1 MQHALEGRIYT
12 LMQYHLN
19 GYTFG
24 DPSIAPAAPNH
35 RRPGDDMPAETDV
48 LVVGTGPAGAVLTA
62 QLAEFPQIS
71 VVTVDRRTEPLARGH
86 ADGVACR
93 TVEMFEAFGL
103 ADTLVREALW
113 VNETAFWSVEASGAG
128 ITRSG
133 LVQDVADGLSEF
145 PHVIVNQARM
155 QELLFDNAKKSP
167 SRHEVDYGWEYVSQ
181 VLDETHEYP
190 VEVTLQA
197 TTEQHAGQTRTI
209 RAKYVVGC
217 DGARS
222 AVRKSVGRQLHG
234 DVQNHAWGVLDILA
248 VSDFP
253 DIRKK
258 AVISSEAGSMILIP
272 REGGYLVRMYADLG
286 AVPEG
291 DTEFRKR
298 ITVAD
303 VIAQANAILT
313 PYTVEVRD
321 VAWWS
326 VYEVGQR
333 IADGFDNLNDEER
346 VSNQPRIFIAGDAC
360 HTHSA
365 KAGQGMNV
373 SMQDTF
379 NLGWKLGAVLR
390 GQAHPSLLHTYA
402 EERKVTAQQ
411 LIDYDLHWSRMVG
424 SRDADTPVTPQ
435 DVQDQFVRGGKFTAG
450 FATHYKPEFSPLTG
464 SDEHQNLAA
473 GFEIGTRFHSAPVV
487 RVADAKPLQLGHVH
501 RADGRWRVYL
511 FADETGV
518 GSGSTVANWCAR
530 MTTDANSAINRFTAP
545 DADPDSTFD
554 IYAVTQ
560 DHHVDVDVN
569 DIHALLQPTKGKFQL
584 KDYEKVFSAE
594 KTNGL
599 LLGKIPGL
607 EATQDIY
614 QLRGIDR
621 SKGAVV
627 VVRPDQYIA
636 QVLPLDEFD
645 TFDQYF
651 ATYLLDAKVSA

>member
-1 MQHALEGRIYT
+1 
-12 LMQYHLN
+12 MQYHLN
-19 GYTFG
+19 GYTYG
-24 DPSIAPAAPNH
+24 DPSIAPAAENH
-35 RRPGDDMPAETDV
+35 RRPGEEMPAEVDV

-62 QLAEFPQIS
+62 QLAEFPEVS
-71 VVTVDRRTEPLARGH
+71 VVTVDRRLEPLARGH

-113 VNETAFWSVEASGAG
+113 VNETAFWSVEESGGG
-128 ITRSG
+128 ITRTG

-181 VLDETHEYP
+181 IIDETQNYP
-190 VEVTLQA
+190 VEVTLA
-197 TTEQHAGQTRTI
+197 STDDAGTTRTI

-222 AVRKSVGRQLHG
+222 AVRKSIGRQLHG

-248 VSDFP
+248 LTDFP

-272 REGGYLVRMYADLG
+272 REGGYLVRMYADMG
-286 AVPEG
+286 AVPQ
-291 DTEFRKR
+291 DDPEFRNR
-298 ITVAD
+298 ITVEH
-303 VIAQANAILT
+303 VIDQANAILS
-313 PYTVEVRD
+313 PYTVDVKD

-346 VSNQPRIFIAGDAC
+346 AANQPRVFIAGDAC

-402 EERKVTAQQ
+402 EERRVTAQE
-411 LIDYDLHWSRMVG
+411 LIDYDTHWSRMVG
-424 SRDADTPVTPQ
+424 SRDSDDPVTAQ
-435 DVQDQFVRGGKFTAG
+435 EVQDQFVRGGKFTAG

-464 SDEHQNLAA
+464 TDEHQGLAT
-473 GFEIGTRFHSAPVV
+473 GFEIGTRFQSAPVI
-487 RVADAKPLQLGHVH
+487 RVADAKPVQLGHVH
-501 RADGRWRVYL
+501 RADGRWRIYL

-518 GSGSTVANWCAR
+518 GTGSTVAKWCER
-530 MTTDANSAINRFTAP
+530 MNTEPASAINRFTEP
-545 DADPDSTFD
+545 GTDRDSTFD

-560 DHHVDVDVN
+560 EHHLDVDVN
-569 DIHALLQPTKGKFQL
+569 DIHGLLQPTKGKFGL

-594 KTNGL
+594 QTNGL
-599 LLGKIPGL
+599 LLGNIPGL
-607 EATQDIY
+607 EATKDLY
-614 QLRGIDR
+614 ELRGVDR
-621 SKGAVV
+621 AKGAVV

-645 TFDQYF
+645 TLDSYF
-651 ATYLLDAKVSA
+651 ATYLLDIKVSA

>member
-1 MQHALEGRIYT
+1 
-12 LMQYHLN
+12 MQYHLN
-19 GYTFG
+19 GYTYG
-24 DPSIAPAAPNH
+24 DPSIAPAGPNH
-35 RRPGDDMPAETDV
+35 RHPSEQMPAEVDV

-62 QLAEFPQIS
+62 QLAEFPEVS

-113 VNETAFWSVEASGAG
+113 VNETAFWSVEESGNG
-128 ITRSG
+128 ITRTG

-167 SRHEVDYGWEYVSQ
+167 SRHEVDYGWQYVSQ
-181 VLDETHEYP
+181 LIDETHDYP
-190 VEVTLQA
+190 VEVTLESTREA
-197 TTEQHAGQTRTI
+197 TAGDTRTI

-222 AVRKSVGRQLHG
+222 AVRKSIGRHLHG
-234 DVQNHAWGVLDILA
+234 DVQNHAWGVLDIL
-248 VSDFP
+248 VHTDFP

-286 AVPEG
+286 AVP
-291 DTEFRKR
+291 DNDPEFRSR
-298 ITVAD
+298 ITVDD
-303 VIAQANAILT
+303 VIAQANAILS
-313 PYTVEVRD
+313 PYTVEVSD

-333 IADGFDNLNDEER
+333 IADGFDNLNDDER
-346 VSNQPRIFIAGDAC
+346 AANQPRIFIAGDAC

-402 EERKVTAQQ
+402 EERRVTAQQ
-411 LIDYDLHWSRMVG
+411 LIDYDTHWSRMVG
-424 SRDADTPVTPQ
+424 SRDSDNPVTPQ

-450 FATHYKPEFSPLTG
+450 FATHYQPEFSPLTG
-464 SDEHQNLAA
+464 TDDHQDLAT
-473 GFEIGTRFHSAPVV
+473 GYEIGTRFHSAPVI
-487 RVADAKPLQLGHVH
+487 RVADAKPVQLGHVH

-511 FADETGV
+511 FADQTGV
-518 GSGSTVANWCAR
+518 GAGSTVANWCER
-530 MTTDANSAINRFTAP
+530 MHADANSAINRFTDPA
-545 DADPDSTFD
+545 ADRDSTFD
-554 IYAVTQ
+554 VYGISQ
-560 DHHVDVDVN
+560 DDHLDVDIT
-569 DIHALLQPTKGKFQL
+569 DIHELLQPAKGKFGL
-584 KDYEKVFSAE
+584 KDLEKVFSAE
-594 KTNGL
+594 KTNGR
-599 LLGKIPGL
+599 LLGNIPGL
-607 EATQDIY
+607 EATQDLY
-614 QLRGIDR
+614 DLRGVDR
-621 SKGAVV
+621 AKGAVV

-636 QVLPLDEFD
+636 QVLPLNEFD
-645 TFDQYF
+645 TFDTYF
-651 ATYLLDAKVSA
+651 ATYLLDTKVSA

>member
-1 MQHALEGRIYT
+1 M
-12 LMQYHLN
+12 
-19 GYTFG
+19 
-24 DPSIAPAAPNH
+24 
-35 RRPGDDMPAETDV
+35 

-62 QLAEFPQIS
+62 QLAEFPEVS
-71 VVTVDRRTEPLARGH
+71 VCTIDRRTERLARGH

-113 VNETAFWSVEASGAG
+113 INETAFWSVADSGEG
-128 ITRSG
+128 ITRTG
-133 LVQDVADGLSEF
+133 IVQDVADGLSEF

-155 QELLFDNAKKSP
+155 QELLFDNAAKSP
-167 SRHEVDYGWEYVSQ
+167 SRFGVDYGWQYVSQ
-181 VLDETHEYP
+181 VLDETQEYP
-190 VEVTLQA
+190 VEVTMESTA
-197 TTEQHAGQTRTI
+197 PETAGQTRTL

-222 AVRKSVGRQLHG
+222 AVRKSIGRQLHG
-234 DVQNHAWGVLDILA
+234 DVQNHAWGVLDILVA
-248 VSDFP
+248 TDFP

-272 REGGYLVRMYADLG
+272 REGGYLVRMYADMG
-286 AVPEG
+286 AVPDN
-291 DTEFRKR
+291 DTEFRNR
-298 ITVAD
+298 ITVD
-303 VIAQANAILT
+303 QVIAQANAILS

-346 VSNQPRIFIAGDAC
+346 AANQPRIFIAGDAC

-379 NLGWKLGAVLR
+379 NLGWKLAAVLR

-411 LIDYDLHWSRMVG
+411 LIDYDTHWSRMVG
-424 SRDADTPVTPQ
+424 SRDADAPVTPQ
-435 DVQDQFVRGGKFTAG
+435 EVQDQFVRGGKFTAG
-450 FATHYKPEFSPLTG
+450 FGTHYKPEFSPLTG
-464 SDEHQNLAA
+464 PDTHQQLAT
-473 GFEIGTRFHSAPVV
+473 GFEIGTRFHSAPVI
-487 RVADAKPLQLGHVH
+487 RAADAKPMQLGHVH
-501 RADGRWRVYL
+501 SADGRWRVYL

-518 GSGSTVANWCAR
+518 GSGSTVANWCER
-530 MTTDANSAINRFTAP
+530 MNTDPSSAINRFTA
-545 DADPDSTFD
+545 DGADRDSTFD

-560 DHHVDVDVN
+560 EHHLEVDIN
-569 DIHALLQPTKGKFQL
+569 DLHELLQPTKGKFGL

-594 KTNGL
+594 QTNGL
-599 LLGKIPGL
+599 LLGTIPGL
-607 EATQDIY
+607 EANQDIY
-614 QLRGIDR
+614 QLRGVDR
-621 SKGAVV
+621 TQGAVV

-636 QVLPLDEFD
+636 QVLPLNEYAAFDE
-645 TFDQYF
+645 YF
-651 ATYLLDAKVSA
+651 ATYLIDAKVTA

>member
-1 MQHALEGRIYT
+1 
-12 LMQYHLN
+12 MQYHLN

-35 RRPGDDMPAETDV
+35 RQPGDDLPEQVDV

-62 QLAEFPQIS
+62 QLAEFPEVS
-71 VVTVDRRTEPLARGH
+71 VCTIDRRTERLARGH

-113 VNETAFWSVEASGAG
+113 INETAFWSVADSGEG
-128 ITRSG
+128 ITRTG
-133 LVQDVADGLSEF
+133 IVQDVADGLSEF

-155 QELLFDNAKKSP
+155 QELLFDNAAKSP
-167 SRHEVDYGWEYVSQ
+167 SRFGVDYGWQYVSQ
-181 VLDETHEYP
+181 VLDETQEYP
-190 VEVTLQA
+190 VEVTMESTA
-197 TTEQHAGQTRTI
+197 PETAGQTRTL

-222 AVRKSVGRQLHG
+222 AVRKSIGRQLHG
-234 DVQNHAWGVLDILA
+234 DVQNHAWGVLDILVA
-248 VSDFP
+248 TDFP

-272 REGGYLVRMYADLG
+272 REGGYLVRMYADMG
-286 AVPEG
+286 AVPDN
-291 DTEFRKR
+291 DTEFRNR
-298 ITVAD
+298 ITVD
-303 VIAQANAILT
+303 QVIAQANAILS

-346 VSNQPRIFIAGDAC
+346 AANQPRIFIAGDAC

-379 NLGWKLGAVLR
+379 NLGWKLAAVLR

-411 LIDYDLHWSRMVG
+411 LIDYDTHWSRMVG
-424 SRDADTPVTPQ
+424 SRDADAPVTPQ
-435 DVQDQFVRGGKFTAG
+435 EVQDQFVRGGKFTAG
-450 FATHYKPEFSPLTG
+450 FGTHYKPEFSPLTG
-464 SDEHQNLAA
+464 PDTHQQLAT
-473 GFEIGTRFHSAPVV
+473 GFEIGTRFHSAPVI
-487 RVADAKPLQLGHVH
+487 RAADAKPMQLGHVH
-501 RADGRWRVYL
+501 SADGRWRVYL

-518 GSGSTVANWCAR
+518 GSGSTVANWCER
-530 MTTDANSAINRFTAP
+530 MNTDPSSAINRFTA
-545 DADPDSTFD
+545 DGADRDSTFD

-560 DHHVDVDVN
+560 EHHLEVDIN
-569 DIHALLQPTKGKFQL
+569 DLHELLQPTKGKFGL

-594 KTNGL
+594 QTNGL
-599 LLGKIPGL
+599 LLGTIPGL
-607 EATQDIY
+607 EANQDIY
-614 QLRGIDR
+614 QLRGVDR
-621 SKGAVV
+621 TQGAVV

-636 QVLPLDEFD
+636 QVLPLNEYAAFDE
-645 TFDQYF
+645 YF
-651 ATYLLDAKVSA
+651 ATYLIDAKVTA

>member
-1 MQHALEGRIYT
+1 
-12 LMQYHLN
+12 MQYHLN

-24 DPSIAPAAPNH
+24 DPSIAPAAENH
-35 RRPGDDMPAETDV
+35 RQSGDELPAEVDV

-62 QLAEFPQIS
+62 QLAEFPHVS
-71 VVTVDRRTEPLARGH
+71 LVTVDRRTEPLARGH

-113 VNETAFWSVEASGAG
+113 VNETTFWSVQEPGAG
-128 ITRSG
+128 ITRTG
-133 LVQDVADGLSEF
+133 ITQDVADGLSEF

-155 QELLFDNAKKSP
+155 QELLFDNAKKTP

-181 VLDETHEYP
+181 VIDETQDYP
-190 VEVTLQA
+190 VEVTLA
-197 TTEQHAGQTRTI
+197 STDDANPGATRTI

-222 AVRKSVGRQLHG
+222 AVRKSIGRQLHG
-234 DVQNHAWGVLDILA
+234 DVQNHAWGVLDVL
-248 VSDFP
+248 VDTDFP

-272 REGGYLVRMYADLG
+272 REGGYLVRMYSDLG
-286 AVPEG
+286 AVPE
-291 DTEFRKR
+291 DDKEFRNR
-298 ITVAD
+298 ITVDD
-303 VIAQANAILT
+303 VIAQSNAILS

-333 IADGFDNLNDEER
+333 IADGFDNLNDDER
-346 VSNQPRIFIAGDAC
+346 AANQPRIFIAGDAC

-402 EERKVTAQQ
+402 EERRVTAQE
-411 LIDYDLHWSRMVG
+411 LIDYDTHWSRMVG
-424 SRDADTPVTPQ
+424 SRDSDDPVTPK

-464 SDEHQNLAA
+464 TAEHQQLAT
-473 GFEIGTRFHSAPVV
+473 GFEIGTRFHSAPVI
-487 RVADAKPLQLGHVH
+487 RVADAKPVQLGHVH

-518 GSGSTVANWCAR
+518 GSGSTVANWCER
-530 MTTDANSAINRFTAP
+530 MNTEPTSAINRFTEP
-545 DADPDSTFD
+545 GADRDTTFD

-560 DHHVDVDVN
+560 DPHLDVDVN
-569 DIHALLQPTKGKFQL
+569 DIHELLQPSKGTFGL

-594 KTNGL
+594 KTNGR
-599 LLGKIPGL
+599 LLGNIPGL
-607 EATQDIY
+607 DATQDLY
-614 QLRGIDR
+614 ELRGVNR

-627 VVRPDQYIA
+627 IVRPDQYIA
-636 QVLPLDEFD
+636 QVLPLNEFD
-645 TFDQYF
+645 TLDTYF
-651 ATYLLDAKVSA
+651 ATYLLDTKVSA

>member
-1 MQHALEGRIYT
+1 
-12 LMQYHLN
+12 MQYHLN

-24 DPSIAPAAPNH
+24 DPSIAPAAADH
-35 RRPGDDMPAETDV
+35 RQPGDDLPEQVDV

-62 QLAEFPQIS
+62 QLAEFPEVS
-71 VVTVDRRTEPLARGH
+71 VCTIDRRTEPLARGH

-113 VNETAFWSVEASGAG
+113 INETAFWSVADSGEG
-128 ITRSG
+128 ITRTG
-133 LVQDVADGLSEF
+133 IVQDVADGLSEF

-155 QELLFDNAKKSP
+155 QELLFDNAAKSP
-167 SRHEVDYGWEYVSQ
+167 SRFGVDYGWQYVSQ
-181 VLDETHEYP
+181 VLDETQEYP
-190 VEVTLQA
+190 VEVTVESTA
-197 TTEQHAGQTRTI
+197 AETAGQTRTL

-222 AVRKSVGRQLHG
+222 AVRQSIGRQLHG
-234 DVQNHAWGVLDILA
+234 DVQNHAWGVLDILVA
-248 VSDFP
+248 TDFP

-272 REGGYLVRMYADLG
+272 REGGYLVRMYADMG
-286 AVPEG
+286 AVPEN
-291 DTEFRKR
+291 DPEFRNR
-298 ITVAD
+298 ITVD
-303 VIAQANAILT
+303 QVIAQANAILS

-346 VSNQPRIFIAGDAC
+346 AANQPRIFIAGDAC

-379 NLGWKLGAVLR
+379 NLGWKLAAVLR

-411 LIDYDLHWSRMVG
+411 LIDYDTHWSRMVG
-424 SRDADTPVTPQ
+424 SRDADTAVTPEA
-435 DVQDQFVRGGKFTAG
+435 VQDQFVRGGKFTAG
-450 FATHYKPEFSPLTG
+450 FGTHYKPEFSPLTG
-464 SDEHQNLAA
+464 ADTHQQLAT
-473 GFEIGTRFHSAPVV
+473 GFEIGTRFHSAPII
-487 RVADAKPLQLGHVH
+487 RAADAKPMQLGHVH
-501 RADGRWRVYL
+501 SADGRWRVYL

-518 GSGSTVANWCAR
+518 GSDSTVANWCAR
-530 MTTDANSAINRFTAP
+530 MNNDASSAINRFTA
-545 DADPDSTFD
+545 DGADRDSMFD

-560 DHHVDVDVN
+560 EHHLEVDIN
-569 DIHALLQPTKGKFQL
+569 DMHELLQPTKGKFGL
-584 KDYEKVFSAE
+584 KDYEKVFAAE
-594 KTNGL
+594 QTNGL
-599 LLGKIPGL
+599 LLGNIPGL
-607 EATQDIY
+607 EASKDIY
-614 QLRGIDR
+614 QLRGVDR
-621 SKGAVV
+621 TQGAVV
-627 VVRPDQYIA
+627 IVRPDQYIA
-636 QVLPLDEFD
+636 QVLPLNEYAAFDE
-645 TFDQYF
+645 YF
-651 ATYLLDAKVSA
+651 ATYLIDAEVTV